1 MNIDI
6 SRSVQAF
13 LKTLPPKQYK
23 QVAARIVDLAANQ
36 SPHDARYLSGHP
48 GYLRIDQG
56 EYRIIFAVD
65 AEVVRVP
72 HAGRR
77 NDDAVYREFER
88 KA

>member
-1 MNIDI
+1 MNLDI

-23 QVAARIVDLAANQ
+23 QVAARIVDLTANQ

-48 GYLRIDQG
+48 GYMRIDQG
-56 EYRIIFAVD
+56 EYRIIFVVD
-65 AEVVRVP
+65 AEIVRVP
-72 HAGRR
+72 VVGPR
-77 NDDAVYREFER
+77 NDDKVFHEFER